1 MHRVQ
6 HGQTTAAGVSA
17 GSELFRNEYA
27 QSAVKCLTLVDPMSS
42 QNAVASPVKALPPR
56 LRFSGVAKEGKRTG
70 RRGIDEWLMIWDR
83 KRAHVPNREGARTE
97 LL

>member
-42 QNAVASPVKALPPR
+42 QNDVASPVKALPPR
-56 LRFSGVAKEGKRTG
+56 LRFSGVAKKG
-70 RRGIDEWLMIWDR
+70 R
-83 KRAHVPNREGARTE
+83 PNSPMSR
-97 LL
+97 